1 MSFVDRRDAG
11 RQLANALANRAF
23 TDPVVIALPRGGVPV
38 AAEVARRLRAPLD
51 VTVIRKLGCPGQ
63 PELGMGAI
71 GENGVRLLN
80 TALIARLGI
89 TSSQI
94 DAVVAAEQAELERR
108 MQRYRAG
115 RPATPVAGRTVI
127 VVDDGIATGFTAR
140 AAILA
145 LRQQGAL
152 RIVLAVPVAPPATIA
167 ALRDVADEVVCLQTP
182 EWFMAI
188 GQFYAD
194 FRQTTDDEV
203 TAVLAEHAD
212 DAYTGH
218 HGRAVPPSAR
228 PAPT

>member
-11 RQLANALANRAF
+11 RQLATALAKRAF

-51 VTVIRKLGCPGQ
+51 VTVIRKLGYPGQ

-80 TALIARLGI
+80 TALIARLDI
-89 TSSQI
+89 TPPQI
-94 DAVVAAEQAELERR
+94 DAVVAAEQTELERR
-108 MQRYRAG
+108 VQRYRAG

-152 RIVLAVPVAPPATIA
+152 RIVLAVPVGPPRTIE
-167 ALRDVADEVVCLQTP
+167 ALRGVADEVVCLQTP

-203 TAVLAEHAD
+203 TALLAENVEHAHTD
-212 DAYTGH
+212 N

-228 PAPT
+228 PTAT